1 MQPRLTFASLQPK
14 TTLPPGNQ
22 LEALKGDRKGKHRE
36 LGASRRTVTQLV
48 ARWRN
53 VTAKMALRLARYF
66 ETSAHKLAKPAS
78 AIRFGSRRDEDRQDC
93 ESKGF
98 DRVPRWNRRA
108 HERMDDFPDDL
119 LRRHARR
126 LARRSPSGR

>member
-1 MQPRLTFASLQPK
+1 MLTFASLQPK

-66 ETSAHKLAKPAS
+66 ETSAQVSKT
-78 AIRFGSRRDEDRQDC
+78 C
-93 ESKGF
+93 ERNSIWKS
-98 DRVPRWNRRA
+98 PR
-108 HERMDDFPDDL
+108 
-119 LRRHARR
+119 
-126 LARRSPSGR
+126 